1 MQSFR
6 RYPFKRPSKKRRGV
20 KNCKCKVKFKAAQR
34 STRTVAI
41 FPSSWSE
48 DRFFFFFFHFK
59 SSAPQELLQ
68 PSQVRGHV
76 RSAGD
81 RTNQASQKQR
91 CYYQRESLLKV
102 CCKIPTPLR
111 GNILSVS
118 SLEGNT
124 LSVKKI

>member
-48 DRFFFFFFHFK
+48 DRFFLHFK
-59 SSAPQELLQ
+59 GSAPQELLQ
-68 PSQVRGHV
+68 SSQVRGYV

-81 RTNQASQKQR
+81 RNRDATTKG
-91 CYYQRESLLKV
+91 KV
-102 CCKIPTPLR
+102 F
-111 GNILSVS
+111 
-118 SLEGNT
+118 
-124 LSVKKI
+124 